1 MLTNAVSVVNLI
13 FAPTATTSVRSSA
26 ISTEYGMDRLIISIT
41 LLKLRDKVVGLT
53 VRPIQGNDKKV
64 VFTINFTN

>member
-26 ISTEYGMDRLIISIT
+26 ISTECGMDRLIISIT
-41 LLKLRDKVVGLT
+41 LLKLRDKVMKHAVGLT
-53 VRPIQGNDKKV
+53 VETKS
-64 VFTINFTN
+64 

>member
-26 ISTEYGMDRLIISIT
+26 ISTEYGRLMISIT
-41 LLKLRDKVVGLT
+41 LLKLRDKVMKHAVGLT
-53 VRPIQGNDKKV
+53 VETKS
-64 VFTINFTN
+64 